1 MTDSFVVEETLLKTI
16 KVLRNEIPRLNTQ
29 TSIQLMLV
37 MTTGFNLFDP
47 EVIEPVVCKIMAEK
61 EKSRMK
67 EIERAAYCLSIS
79 SLKSEKVDGFWQE
92 FENELLKPERASELK
107 QHSRSLVSTLVF
119 YTVAGYYPQKL
130 IRFAFGRQQLQTS
143 IGACPVLNNLL
154 EI

>member
-1 MTDSFVVEETLLKTI
+1 MVEETLLKMI

-67 EIERAAYCLSIS
+67 EIES
-79 SLKSEKVDGFWQE
+79 QM
-92 FENELLKPERASELK
+92 
-107 QHSRSLVSTLVF
+107 HM
-119 YTVAGYYPQKL
+119 
-130 IRFAFGRQQLQTS
+130 FA
-143 IGACPVLNNLL
+143 
-154 EI
+154 